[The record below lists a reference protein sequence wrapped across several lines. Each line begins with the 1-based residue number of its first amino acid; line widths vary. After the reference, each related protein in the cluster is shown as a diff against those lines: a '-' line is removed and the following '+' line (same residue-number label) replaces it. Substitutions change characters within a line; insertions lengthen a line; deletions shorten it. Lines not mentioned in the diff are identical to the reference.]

1 MNDIEQIIEEPD
13 GIVLLRFCSFREPTN
28 LPSTSPSRKSFSDF
42 DSDRDIP
49 TKNPQN
55 CRFKSPIAEPVTN
68 DPPSP
73 CSTGIVYR
81 NNVLIN
87 SNFTIDWPFHKEDYY
102 STSNGSMR
110 QWFEEIDRNLTG
122 KVKKECIADMQKVAN
137 SFSLSIV

>member
-13 GIVLLRFCSFREPTN
+13 GIVLLRFRSFREPTN
-28 LPSTSPSRKSFSDF
+28 LPSTSPSRNSFSNF
-42 DSDRDIP
+42 DPDRGIP

-73 CSTGIVYR
+73 SSTGIGYR
-81 NNVLIN
+81 HNVLIN

-102 STSNGSMR
+102 STSNASKR
-110 QWFEEIDRNLTG
+110 QWFEEIDRNLRG
-122 KVKKECIADMQKVAN
+122 KVKKECIADMQKVAK
-137 SFSLSIV
+137 SFSLSII